1 MVDMIQDQGMVD
13 MIQDQDLT
21 DSNCLEDMKN
31 QCDVIYHDH
40 RIFLNCQILL
50 DVFAVNVIDVIRT

>member
-21 DSNCLEDMKN
+21 DSNHLEDMKN
-31 QCDVIYHDH
+31 RCDMIDHDH
-40 RIFLNCQILL
+40 RISLDRRILL
-50 DVFAVNVIDVIRT
+50 DVLAVNVTDVIRT